1 VSDTVCSVERMFEG
15 VDPGGLIDV
24 IGEAARAE
32 SAAIA
37 RRLAAVGVLDALRA
51 VELAERRWWRTDP
64 FQEVAAEISAA
75 QNISR
80 GRAGNQVYLARALR
94 DDLPAVA
101 AVFATGAI
109 DYRMVE
115 VIITRTANV
124 DADRMAQVDAAI
136 GQRCVRWMRL
146 SKPKLADRI
155 DVWVAKCDPDAV
167 RVPPAISEARYV
179 ETAPTSAGMAGIWA
193 NVDAAD
199 AAVFDATLEALAD
212 TVCEH
217 DPRTKAQRRAD
228 ALRPLARGDA
238 TLACRCGLPSCPAA
252 AQRSALSA
260 VVIQVL
266 AEQATLAG
274 TSDQPGYLPGYGVLP
289 AESVR
294 ELAASGAACTPLP
307 MPPDTP
313 APGYRPT
320 AAQAAFLRWRDLTCR
335 FPGCDA
341 PAQVCDVDHT
351 KPYPHGA
358 THPSNTKL
366 YCRHHHLLKTFYA
379 GFGWTDR
386 QLPDGTIVWTAPT
399 GHTYTTQPHG
409 GALFPALA
417 QPTAEL
423 PEGIVP
429 EQSPHHDTMMP
440 TRRQT
445 REQDRHDR
453 ITQERRE
460 RHNLNRQQQRQH
472 QAWLAANHKPPPF

>member
-1 VSDTVCSVERMFEG
+1 MFED
-15 VDPGGLIDV
+15 VPAARLIDV

-37 RRLAAVGVLDALRA
+37 RRLAAVGELDALRA

-80 GRAGNQVYLARALR
+80 GRAGNQIHLARALR

-109 DYRMVE
+109 DYRMIDM
-115 VIITRTANV
+115 IITRTENI
-124 DADRMAQVDAAI
+124 DADRMPQVDAAI
-136 GQRCVRWMRL
+136 ARRCVKWMRL

-167 RVPPAISEARYV
+167 RVPPSIAEARYV

-193 NVDAAD
+193 NVGATD
-199 AAVFDATLEALAD
+199 AAVFDAKLDALAD
-212 TVCEH
+212 TVCEQ
-217 DPRTKAQRRAD
+217 DPRTRQQRRAD
-228 ALRPLARGDA
+228 ALRPLARGEA
-238 TLACRCGLPSCPAA
+238 TLACRCGSEDCLAA
-252 AQRSALSA
+252 AQRSALGAA
-260 VVIQVL
+260 VINVL
-266 AEQATLAG
+266 AEQATLDG
-274 TSDQPGYLPGYGVLP
+274 TGDHPGYLPGYGVLP

-294 ELAASGAACTPLP
+294 ELATAGARVTPLQ
-307 MPPDTP
+307 MPGPEP

-341 PAQVCDVDHT
+341 AAQVCDVDHT
-351 KPYPHGA
+351 MPYPHGA

-366 YCRHHHLLKTFYA
+366 YCRSHHLLKTFYA
-379 GFGWTDR
+379 GFGWKDR
-386 QLPDGTIVWTAPT
+386 QFPDGTIVWTAPT
-399 GHTYTTQPHG
+399 GHTYTTESHG
-409 GALFPALA
+409 GALFSALA
-417 QPTAEL
+417 QPTADL
-423 PEGIVP
+423 PDVTVP
-429 EQSPHHDTMMP
+429 EESPHRGAMMP

-453 ITQERRE
+453 ITHERRE
-460 RHNLNRQQQRQH
+460 RHDLNRQTQREQRKR
-472 QAWLAANHKPPPF
+472 QKWLAQNYEPPPF